1 MSYTKEVS
9 RARTFGFMQDV
20 EMLRSQGLALGG
32 SFDNAIVMDE
42 YRILNSGGLRYENEF
57 VKHKALDAIG
67 DLYLLGRPLIGAF
80 AAYKSGHE
88 LNNLLLRRL
97 IETESAWEQIEFSKT
112 SSVDGVVF
120 SSLQIA

>member
-1 MSYTKEVS
+1 
-9 RARTFGFMQDV
+9 MQDV

-80 AAYKSGHE
+80 SAYKSGHE
-88 LNNLLLRRL
+88 LNNLLLRKL

>member
-1 MSYTKEVS
+1 VSYTKEVS

-80 AAYKSGHE
+80 SAYKSGHE
-88 LNNLLLRRL
+88 LNNLLLRKL
-97 IETESAWEQIEFSKT
+97 VETKSAWEQIEFSKT

-120 SSLQIA
+120 SSLQVA